1 MNVHLLARN
10 IDDIGFNKST
20 RLWTSSWWKMSAES
34 AASLVGNRV
43 HLHKSQAERSYHGGR
58 VIEVTPDPE
67 LSGRWWVVYEFEATA
82 RGVEHPTRN
91 SRNPVVFVE

>member
-10 IDDIGFNKST
+10 IDDIDFDKTT
-20 RLWTSSWWKMSAES
+20 RLWTSSWWVMSAGK
-34 AASLVGNRV
+34 AAKLTEGRV
-43 HLHKSQAERSYHGGR
+43 FLHKSQAERSYHGGR